1 MLYGGHSIEE
11 KRQKIL
17 HLEEAIKDVE
27 KIEGE
32 RWGILHVIVFSA
44 LSKCSIWP
52 GMFKTSLKILPSLIG
67 FYTRFHSDFS
77 TLLDYKFDPLV
88 LSSKYGRIVNDI
100 RQRKLANPILFKSVE

>member
-1 MLYGGHSIEE
+1 MEE
-11 KRQKIL
+11 KRRTIL
-17 HLEEAIKDVE
+17 RLEEAIKDVE

-52 GMFKTSLKILPSLIG
+52 GMYKTSLKILPSLIG
-67 FYTRFHSDFS
+67 FYSRFHTDFS
-77 TLLDYKFDPLV
+77 ALLDYKFDPLV

-100 RQRKLANPILFKSVE
+100 RQRRLANPLLFKSVEENDI